1 MKIKKVVNVLQTID
15 ENRIPSDIK
24 DLLKIEHW
32 SVGLDKY
39 IDIGDMDMYHLLRTF
54 NILMLDRKKLK
65 RILEVCNE
73 NFS

>member
-15 ENRIPSDIK
+15 ENKIPSDIK

-54 NILMLDRKKLK
+54 NILMLDRKKLN
-65 RILEVCNE
+65 RILEVCNK

>member
-1 MKIKKVVNVLQTID
+1 MKIKKVVDVLQTIN
-15 ENRIPSDIK
+15 ENKIPSDIE
-24 DLLKIEHW
+24 DLLETEHW
-32 SVGLDKY
+32 SVGLDKF

-54 NILMLDRKKLK
+54 NILMLDRKKLQ

>member
-24 DLLKIEHW
+24 DLLKIAHW
-32 SVGLDKY
+32 SDGLDEY

-54 NILMLDRKKLK
+54 NILMLDRKKLN
-65 RILEVCNE
+65 RILEVCNK